1 MKTILRIALVAAGL
15 ALAPTLAS
23 ADWQDNSNSHNTW
36 LKHRDHRQ
44 ERRIEH
50 GNRHGSLTPWE
61 AHRLEH
67 RDRRLDHAR
76 HWAMRDGHMS
86 RREFHHLNRAY
97 GHESRFIYRQKHNHW
112 DRH

>member
-1 MKTILRIALVAAGL
+1 MKTILRIVLVAAGL

-97 GHESRFIYRQKHNHW
+97 GHENRFIYRQKHNHW